1 MRRALFI
8 LALLVLVAPATLHA
22 QSGWQNRRA
31 VARPKPIPLANTP
44 DWFKDY
50 KFKQDKFTFV
60 RIKYNVKEPNDGN
73 RRRAWGRSAW
83 ATDHPDADLALCSQI
98 EELTNLKTESLVRE
112 LTDETL
118 PNYPFI
124 YLSEPGQLELADAEV
139 TALRKYL
146 ENGGFLMVDD
156 FWGDSEWQNF
166 YEQFKRV
173 FPDREPTELDIKHEI
188 FNCVYSLKEKPQ
200 VPSINSAIYGR
211 ESGITWEPY
220 HGGDSRTVHFKA
232 IFDDKNR
239 MMAIICHNTD
249 LSDGWERSA
258 EDEWYSQ
265 EFSAKKALPMG
276 INIVFYAL
284 TRP

>member
-1 MRRALFI
+1 MRRGLVI
-8 LALLVLVAPATLHA
+8 ITLVVLVIPVTSYG
-22 QSGWQNRRA
+22 QSGRRNRPA
-31 VARPKPIPLANTP
+31 VTRPKPIPISNTP
-44 DWFKDY
+44 DWLKSY

-60 RIKYNVKEPNDGN
+60 RIKYNVKASAENN
-73 RRRAWGRSAW
+73 RRFARSTW
-83 ATDHPDADLALCSQI
+83 ATDYPDADVAICAQL
-98 EELTNLKTESLVRE
+98 EELTNLKAEPIVLE
-112 LTDETL
+112 LSDDTL

-124 YLSEPGQLELADAEV
+124 YLSEPGRLEFSDGEV
-139 TALRKYL
+139 IALRKYF

-156 FWGDSEWQNF
+156 FWGDIEWQNF
-166 YEQFKRV
+166 YEQINRV
-173 FPDREPTELDIKHEI
+173 FPDREPIELDIKHEI
-188 FNCVYSLKEKPQ
+188 FRCVYSLTEKPQ

-232 IFDDKNR
+232 IFDDNNR

-249 LSDGWERSA
+249 LSDGWERA
-258 EDEWYSQ
+258 GEDEWYAQ

-276 INIVFYAL
+276 INIIFYAL